1 MYPACRTVPVPKQRK
16 NLQLHRD
23 APLFENGLPV
33 EEGNLSQHRDRR
45 FGGHTDE
52 LLVAETDR
60 PIRGVWGHSG
70 GFYVLAGELSSFQ
83 VRPRPTL

>member
-1 MYPACRTVPVPKQRK
+1 VQ
-16 NLQLHRD
+16 
-23 APLFENGLPV
+23 
-33 EEGNLSQHRDRR
+33 
-45 FGGHTDE
+45 
-52 LLVAETDR
+52 LVAETDR